1 MFILSNNKMRIGYNR
16 TVYKLIIISINGNKS
31 KTKMRIKTQKQY
43 SYYELLSIT
52 ILAFYMQYAH
62 GYSENSQSFLH

>member
-1 MFILSNNKMRIGYNR
+1 MFILSNYKVCIGNNS
-16 TVYKLIIISINGNKS
+16 TIYKLIIISINGNKT

-62 GYSENSQSFLH
+62 GYSENSQFFLH